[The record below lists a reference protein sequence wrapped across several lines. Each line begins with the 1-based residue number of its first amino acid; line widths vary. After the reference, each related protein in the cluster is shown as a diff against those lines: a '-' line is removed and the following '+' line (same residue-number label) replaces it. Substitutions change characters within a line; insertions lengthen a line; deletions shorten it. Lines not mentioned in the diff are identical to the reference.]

1 MIIEETGIE
10 GLKVVKPQ
18 VFADARGYFFET
30 YNEQRYFEAGIDYQF
45 VQDNISSSQYGVV
58 RGLHFQK
65 PPYSQAKLVQ
75 VISGCVLDVA
85 VDLRT
90 DSPTYGKHFSVE
102 LTGENH
108 WQFIIP
114 RGFAHGFS
122 VLSDEA
128 VFTYKCDNLYNPKSE
143 GGVRFDDPTLAI
155 DWKIDLAN
163 AITSEKDTKHPFFT
177 ELEKLF

>member
-1 MIIEETGIE
+1 MEIVETGIE
-10 GLKVVKPQ
+10 GLKIIKPH

-30 YNEQRYFEAGIDYQF
+30 YNEERYLKSGINYHF
-45 VQDNISSSQYGVV
+45 VQDNISCSQYGVV

-65 PPYSQAKLVQ
+65 HPFSQAKLVQ
-75 VISGCVLDVA
+75 VISGRVLDIA

-90 DSPTYGKHFSVE
+90 SSPTYGKHFAVE

-122 VLSDEA
+122 VLSEMA
-128 VFTYKCDNLYNPKSE
+128 VFTYKCDNLYNPQSE
-143 GGVRFDDPTLAI
+143 GGIRFDDPTLAI
-155 DWKIDLAN
+155 DWKINPAY
-163 AITSEKDTKHPFFT
+163 AIISDKDTKHPFFS
-177 ELEKLF
+177 ELDKIF